1 MKVKLKDVAE
11 AAGVSVS
18 TVSRVINGN
27 RDKPASHET
36 VEKIWAIV
44 EEIGY
49 VPNKNAKNLVLGE
62 GEEASL
68 GRIGCIYTSTY
79 DLNNDPFFS
88 CIGLGVQKALN
99 SQNYNMAYAL
109 SAALM
114 DYKDLYRYIVNHP
127 ADGIIVL
134 GRFDAHILTM
144 LKNHF
149 KHMVYAGVNSVDAG
163 FDEVIC
169 DGYDGAK
176 AALQH
181 LFDQG
186 HHRIGYVGYVA
197 DKVEGD
203 VLVNEHRYNAY
214 CDLMTAVNGQV
225 RPEDI
230 LHTNLR
236 TTASYERMTLYL
248 EGIGKQAMPTAFYCA
263 NDATAFGVMKALQ
276 EKAYRIPEDVAIVG
290 LDNVEMAAFV
300 TPRLSTISI
309 PQRALGERAVK
320 MLIEQIETQ
329 RSYPLKVKL
338 PFELIVR
345 ESSDYK
351 VSVSG

>member
-27 RDKPASHET
+27 RDKPASPDT

-62 GEEASL
+62 GEAKESL

-88 CIGLGVQKALN
+88 CIGLGIQKELSA
-99 SQNYNMAYAL
+99 QNYHMAYAL
-109 SAALM
+109 SAARM
-114 DYKDLYRYIVNHP
+114 DYKELYRYIVNHQ
-127 ADGIIVL
+127 AEGIIVL
-134 GRFDAHILTM
+134 GRFDAHILAM
-144 LKNHF
+144 LKSHF

-169 DGYDGAK
+169 DGYEGAK
-176 AALQH
+176 SALQH
-181 LFDQG
+181 LVDQG
-186 HHRIGYVGYVA
+186 HKRIGYVGYVPEMA
-197 DKVEGD
+197 EGD
-203 VLVNEHRYNAY
+203 VLINEHRYSAY
-214 CDLMTAVNGQV
+214 CDLMTLTNGRVNM
-225 RPEDI
+225 EDV
-230 LHTNLR
+230 LHSNLR
-236 TTASYERMTLYL
+236 TTFAYERMKDYL
-248 EGIGKQAMPTAFYCA
+248 HGIAGQAMPTAFYCA

-276 EKAYRIPEDVAIVG
+276 EGGYRIPEDVAIVG
-290 LDNVEMAAFV
+290 LDNVEMASFV
-300 TPRLSTISI
+300 TPKLSTISI
-309 PQRALGERAVK
+309 PQRALGARAVK
-320 MLIEQIETQ
+320 MLIEQIETK
-329 RSYPLKVKL
+329 RDYPLKVKL

-345 ESSDYK
+345 ESSQHK
-351 VSVSG
+351 I